1 MKEKLMFA
9 AVAFVVC
16 GLAGSA
22 LALSPVGKPTAG
34 LTQGQVY
41 LGVDYGYSD
50 VDIDVPD
57 ADESINGANS
67 NAIMGRVGY
76 GLMDVWELYGL
87 VGVADAEW
95 EDFDSS
101 FDFAYGFGT
110 KYTFMEGEELDWGVA
125 FQMQWLDVDDDVTD
139 EGTDYDVDM
148 DFYEMVIAVG
158 PTWEMRDDVRIYG
171 GPVFYMLDGDL
182 DVKEVG
188 DGSESFGLEESSNFG
203 GYVGAE
209 VDLSETCAA
218 FTEFM
223 FTGDAWFVGAGVGW
237 KM

>member
-1 MKEKLMFA
+1 MVAVVVAAVFA
-9 AVAFVVC
+9 A
-16 GLAGSA
+16 AGSA
-22 LALSPVGKPTAG
+22 WALSPIGKPTAG
-34 LTQGQVY
+34 LEQGQVY
-41 LGVDYGYSD
+41 LGADYGYSD
-50 VDIDVPD
+50 ADIEVDG
-57 ADESINGANS
+57 ADENINGANS

-101 FDFAYGFGT
+101 FDIAYGFGT
-110 KYTFMEGEELDWGVA
+110 KYTFMEDEEIDWGVA

-148 DFYEMVIAVG
+148 DFWEMVIAVG
-158 PTWEMRDDVRIYG
+158 PTWNMNEDVRIYG
-171 GPVFYMLDGDL
+171 GPLVYLMDGDL

-188 DGSESFGLEESSNFG
+188 DGSESFDLEEDSCFG
-203 GYVGAE
+203 GYVGGE
-209 VDLSETCAA
+209 VDLSDTCLVYA
-218 FTEFM
+218 EFL
-223 FTGDAWFVGAGVGW
+223 FTGDAWMLGGGIGW